1 MITLRIYDIIA
12 KKRDGKELTD
22 EEISFFVHESVKGNI
37 KDYQVTA
44 LLMAI
49 YLRGMT
55 DRETVTLT
63 IEMAKSGDM
72 LDLSAIDG
80 ITADKHSTGGVGD
93 KTTLIVTPIVAS
105 LGVKIAKMSGRGL
118 GHTGGTIDK
127 LEAIEGFD
135 VALSPEKFIETVQ
148 KHGICVVGQTG
159 NLAPADKLFY
169 SLRDATATVGCMPL
183 IASSI
188 MSKKLAAG
196 SQCIVLDVKYGSGA
210 FMKTPSEALAL
221 SEMMVDIGTK
231 AGRKVS
237 AVISDMDTPLG
248 FNIGNSLEIKEAIDV
263 LKVKDVSDLKEV
275 CLTLAANII
284 RLSENIS
291 IDEARKK
298 VEAALES
305 GKAYEKFKEF
315 IGAQGG
321 NVEQIEK
328 PELLPDAKYSLS
340 VLCPTDGHISRMDA
354 EKIGSA
360 SVILGAGREKKDD
373 IIDFGAGIIL
383 HKKTGDMVKDGDI
396 LATLYTNKKETLQSA
411 GKRFLEAFSFSE
423 NEPKKN
429 QLIYGVI

>member
-1 MITLRIYDIIA
+1 MRIYDIIA
-12 KKRDGKELTD
+12 KKRDGFELTD
-22 EEISFFVHESVKGNI
+22 EEIGFVVSGAVDGTI
-37 KDYQVTA
+37 KDYQITA

-63 IEMAKSGDM
+63 IKMAESGDM

-93 KTTLIVTPIVAS
+93 KTTLIVAPIVAS

-148 KHGICVVGQTG
+148 KHGISVVGQTG

-169 SLRDATATVGCMPL
+169 ALRDATATVGCMPL

-210 FMKTPSEALAL
+210 FMKTPSDALAL
-221 SEMMVDIGTK
+221 SDMMVDIGKK
-231 AGRKVS
+231 AGRRVS

-248 FNIGNSLEIKEAIDV
+248 FNIGNALEIKEAIDV
-263 LKVKDVSDLKEV
+263 LKGKDVSDLKEV
-275 CLTLAANII
+275 CLTLASNII
-284 RLSENIS
+284 RLSESIS
-291 IDEARKK
+291 IEEARKK
-298 VEAALES
+298 VEDALNS
-305 GKAYEKFKEF
+305 GKAFEKFKEF

-321 NVEQIEK
+321 NTEQIEK
-328 PELLPDAKYSLS
+328 PELLPDAKYRMDI
-340 VLCPTDGHISRMDA
+340 LCPADGYISRMNA

-373 IIDFGAGIIL
+373 VIDFGAGIIL
-383 HKKTGDMVKDGDI
+383 HKKTGDKVKDGDI

-411 GKRFLEAFSFSE
+411 GKRFLEAFIFSE

-429 QLIYGVI
+429 ELIYGVV

>member
-1 MITLRIYDIIA
+1 MRIYDIIA

-37 KDYQVTA
+37 RDYQITA

-63 IEMAKSGDM
+63 LEMAKSGDM
-72 LDLSAIDG
+72 LDLSAIEG

-93 KTTLIVTPIVAS
+93 KTTLIVTPIIAS
-105 LGVKIAKMSGRGL
+105 LGIKVAKMSGRGL

-135 VALSPEKFIETVQ
+135 TALSPEKFIETV
-148 KHGICVVGQTG
+148 KSHGIAVVGQTG
-159 NLAPADKLFY
+159 NLAPADKIFY
-169 SLRDATATVGCMPL
+169 ALRDATATVGCMPL

-196 SQCIVLDVKYGSGA
+196 SDCIVLDVKYGSGA
-210 FMKTPSEALAL
+210 FMKTPNDALAL

-231 AGRKVS
+231 AGRRVA

-248 FNIGNSLEIKEAIDV
+248 FNIGNALEIKEAIEV
-263 LKVKDVSDLKEV
+263 LKGKDVGDLKEV
-275 CLTLAANII
+275 CLTLAANIVK
-284 RLSENIS
+284 LSEGIT
-291 IDEARKK
+291 IEDARTK
-298 VEAALES
+298 VETALQS
-305 GKAYEKFKEF
+305 GRAFEKFKEF

-321 NVEQIEK
+321 NTEQIEN
-328 PELLPDAKYSLS
+328 PDLLPGAEFSMDILS
-340 VLCPTDGHISRMDA
+340 PFDGYICRTDA

-373 IIDFGAGIIL
+373 TIDFGAGIIL
-383 HKKTGDMVKDGDI
+383 HKKTGDKVHEGDV
-396 LATLYTNKKETLQSA
+396 LGTLYTNRKDTLRDA
-411 GKRFLEAFSFSE
+411 GKCFLEAFTFSM
-423 NEPKKN
+423 NETKRN
-429 QLIYGVI
+429 ELIYGVV